1 MTFQFFYLSIAGLA
15 LSVAGFAGLVTAFRH
30 DEGWTRATLWRLRNI
45 VRRSIV
51 LVLTALLP
59 FPAFALTNDEP
70 TALRTTA
77 AALIAAMLYDMVVV
91 IRERGQWTDARW
103 VRTYLVLGTA
113 ELLLHILT
121 FAFASVGLL
130 MLSLMGRLEHPM
142 HLFFNVI
149 STFRPPITSDE

>member
-1 MTFQFFYLSIAGLA
+1 MTYQFFYLSIAGLA

-30 DEGWTRATLWRLRNI
+30 DEGWTRANLWRVRNI

-77 AALIAAMLYDMVVV
+77 AALIAAMLYDMVGVF
-91 IRERGQWTDARW
+91 RERDQWGDARW
-103 VRTYLVLGTA
+103 IRPYLVLGAA
-113 ELLLHILT
+113 ELLLPILT
-121 FAFASVGLL
+121 FVFASVGLL
-130 MLSLMGRLEHPM
+130 MLSLIVRLEHPM
-142 HLFFNVI
+142 HLFLNVI
-149 STFRPPITSDE
+149 STFRPPIASDE